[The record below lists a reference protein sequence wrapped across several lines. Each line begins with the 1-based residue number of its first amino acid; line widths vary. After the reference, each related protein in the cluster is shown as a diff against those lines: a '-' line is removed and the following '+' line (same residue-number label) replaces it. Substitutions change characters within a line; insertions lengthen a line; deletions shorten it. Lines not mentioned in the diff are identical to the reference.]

1 MTKLFNRD
9 GVRFRYP
16 TNWVLDVSAD
26 EDAAGWDASVESPV
40 TALATVSLRPGAMP
54 EELVLE
60 ALAALGLEYPGLES
74 QSVVGELAGR
84 PAVGADF
91 DFLTVDTS
99 VTGWLR
105 ATDCDAGAVLV
116 ICQVGEYDEEVN
128 QPVLQAI
135 GASLVLP

>member
-9 GVRFRYP
+9 GVQFRYP
-16 TNWVLDVSAD
+16 TNWVLEVSAD
-26 EDAAGWDASVESPV
+26 EDVAGWDVSVESPV
-40 TALATVSLRPGAMP
+40 TALVTVSLRPGLMP

-60 ALAALGLEYPGLES
+60 ALAALGAEYPGLES
-74 QSVVGELAGR
+74 LNAGGELAGQ

-105 ATDCDAGAVLV
+105 AVECEAGAVLL
-116 ICQVGEYDEEVN
+116 ICQVGDFDREVN
-128 QPVLQAI
+128 EPVLHAI